1 MLDTDKGPILVTGGG
16 GFLGK
21 EIARMLCKSDL
32 EVRSISRQFYA
43 ELDQLGVQQTQ
54 SDLSNYN
61 TVGKAFEDC
70 QLVFHVAAKAGIW
83 GDPSDFYNSNV
94 IGTRNV
100 IKGCLENGV
109 RRLVYTSSPSVV
121 FNGQD
126 MDGVDESV
134 PYGSQFT
141 AHYPETKAVAE
152 KEVLSQNGPLLATV
166 ALRPHLI
173 WGPDDPHIIPGL
185 IRRAR
190 QGHLRRIGNEDK
202 LVDFTHIQNAAH
214 AHLLAANNLN
224 ANSPIAGKV
233 YFITDDQ
240 PEPLW
245 DFVNKLLK
253 AGELPPIR
261 KRVNRKIA
269 YLAASILETLHRFLN
284 RSGEPRITRFLVE
297 ELATSHWFDISAAK
311 QDLGYSPIVSRQEG
325 LAQVRKWLKE
335 KG

>member
-1 MLDTDKGPILVTGGG
+1 MLDINKGPILITGGG

-21 EIARMLCKSDL
+21 AIAQLLCNSNL
-32 EVRSISRQFYA
+32 EVRSLSRQFYP
-43 ELDQLGVQQTQ
+43 EIDQLGIQQIQ
-54 SDLSNYN
+54 ADLSDYN
-61 TVGKAFEDC
+61 TVGDAFEDC

-121 FNGQD
+121 FDGQD
-126 MDGVDESV
+126 MEGADESV
-134 PYGSQFT
+134 PYGSRFT
-141 AHYPETKAVAE
+141 AHYPATKATAE
-152 KEVLSQNGPLLATV
+152 KEVLSQNGSLLATV

-190 QGHLRRIGNEDK
+190 QGQLRRIGNENK
-202 LVDFTHIQNAAH
+202 LVDFTYIQNAAH
-214 AHLLAANNLN
+214 AHLLAAKNLN
-224 ANSPIAGKV
+224 SNSPIAGKA

-245 DFVNKLLK
+245 DFVNKLLE
-253 AGELPPIR
+253 AGGLPPIR
-261 KRVNRKIA
+261 KRVNRKVA
-269 YLAASILETLHRFLN
+269 YLAASILETLHRFSN

-311 QDLGYSPIVSRQEG
+311 QDLGYSPIISRQEG
-325 LAQVRKWLKE
+325 LSQVKKWLKE
-335 KG
+335 KS

>member
-1 MLDTDKGPILVTGGG
+1 MLDADKGPILVTGGG

-21 EIARMLCKSDL
+21 EIVRMLCKFDL
-32 EVRSISRQFYA
+32 EVRSISRQFYE

-54 SDLSNYN
+54 SDLSNYS
-61 TVGKAFEDC
+61 TVGKAFEGC

-141 AHYPETKAVAE
+141 AHYPETKAIAE
-152 KEVLSQNGPLLATV
+152 KEVLSQDGPLLATV

-202 LVDFTHIQNAAH
+202 LVDFTYIQNAAH
-214 AHLLAANNLN
+214 AHLLAAKNLN
-224 ANSPIAGKV
+224 ANSPIAGKA

-245 DFVNKLLK
+245 DFVNKLLQT
-253 AGELPPIR
+253 GELQPIH

-269 YLAASILETLHRFLN
+269 YLAASILETLHRFLK

-297 ELATSHWFDISAAK
+297 ELATSHWFNISAAK
-311 QDLGYSPIVSRQEG
+311 QDLGYSPIISRQEG

-335 KG
+335 KV